1 MSLVLGL
8 DPSSRKLALVV
19 REDGR
24 ISHFAAVKLP
34 DVDISQR
41 CYAAYD
47 AVGVFL
53 HELGVLPL
61 GRHAFI
67 EAPILGMTR
76 DIQST
81 VKQAT
86 VSGGAQAALIEWG
99 FGVHLV
105 APSSWKKAV
114 IGKGNARKDEVGPII
129 KQRWS
134 GLWRAIQGDQD
145 LLDASALV
153 LFGESLVTRSDS
165 SFGL

>member
-1 MSLVLGL
+1 MIVLGL

-19 REDGR
+19 REDR
-24 ISHFAAVKLP
+24 KTCHFSAVKMP
-34 DVDISQR
+34 DLDISQR
-41 CYAAYD
+41 SYAAYE

-53 HELGVLPL
+53 HGLGVLPPV
-61 GRHAFI
+61 RHAFV
-67 EAPILGMTR
+67 EAPIVGMTR

-86 VSGGAQAALIEWG
+86 VSGGAQAALVEWG

-105 APSSWKKAV
+105 APSSWKKTV

-129 KQRWS
+129 KREWP
-134 GLWRAIQGDQD
+134 GLWLAVSGDQD

-153 LFGESLVTRSDS
+153 LHGESLVARSDTD
-165 SFGL
+165 FGL